1 MEYQELELKVQHQ
14 GDHATFLNLDI
25 TIMEATFICKLIDKK
40 DSLPFSI
47 VGIPHIESN
56 IPQNIFYS
64 AIKYEFLRIARSTLM
79 PQGLYT

>member
-25 TIMEATFICKLIDKK
+25 TIVEATFIYKLIDKK

-56 IPQNIFYS
+56 IPQNIFS
-64 AIKYEFLRIARSTLM
+64 QQSNMSF
-79 PQGLYT
+79 